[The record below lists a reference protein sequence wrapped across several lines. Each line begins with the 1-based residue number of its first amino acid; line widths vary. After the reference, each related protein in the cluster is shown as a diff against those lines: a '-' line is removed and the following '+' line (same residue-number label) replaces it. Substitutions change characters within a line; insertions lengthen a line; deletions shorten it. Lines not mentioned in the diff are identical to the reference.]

1 MMRALRGPS
10 LRCVVGIREGEDLLA
25 ECVFVGICLHL
36 SCGQQSVILWKMRG
50 RRDLTSK
57 ASPEVPIATKRMC
70 IVDRT

>member
-1 MMRALRGPS
+1 MMRALRGSS
-10 LRCVVGIREGEDLLA
+10 LRCVASRREGEDLLA

-36 SCGQQSVILWKMRG
+36 GCGKQNVILWRMKG

-57 ASPEVPIATKRMC
+57 ASPEVPVATKRMC